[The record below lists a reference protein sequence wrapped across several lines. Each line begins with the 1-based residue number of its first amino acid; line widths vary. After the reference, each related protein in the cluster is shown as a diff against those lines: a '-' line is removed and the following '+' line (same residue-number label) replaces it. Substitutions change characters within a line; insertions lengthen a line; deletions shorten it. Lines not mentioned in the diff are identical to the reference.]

1 MEVKDIKNIQIACD
15 LIESGLRLPLVN
27 SLSGIES
34 RRMLR
39 GLWKEI
45 YGEKP
50 NPGQLPDSVIR
61 YIKDYQSAAEL
72 AGFVALYRSIQ
83 ESQGQFA
90 SYDGVRNF
98 NLVLNPLTLL
108 ESWKEF
114 KKLTGTCIDIN
125 AGYYVV
131 RDIIFEIVLY
141 ATCKSCSA
149 SFIFDPSKRHTERC
163 PFCRTLYITDH

>member
-34 RRMLR
+34 RRLLR
-39 GLWKEI
+39 CLWKEI
-45 YGEKP
+45 YGERP
-50 NPGQLPDSVIR
+50 APGQLPDSVIR
-61 YIKDYQSAAEL
+61 YIKDYQAAAEL

-83 ESQGQFA
+83 ESQDQSS
-90 SYDGVRNF
+90 SYDRVRNF
-98 NLVLNPLTLL
+98 KLILKPLTLL
-108 ESWKEF
+108 ETCKEF
-114 KKLTGTCIDIN
+114 KKLTGISIDIN

>member
-34 RRMLR
+34 KRLLR

-45 YGEKP
+45 CGEKP

-61 YIKDYQSAAEL
+61 YIRDYQSAAEL
-72 AGFVALYRSIQ
+72 SGFVALYRSIQ
-83 ESQGQFA
+83 ENQDQIE
-90 SYDGVRNF
+90 SYNKVRNSK
-98 NLVLNPLTLL
+98 LLLNPLTLL
-108 ESWKEF
+108 ETWRAF
-114 KKLTGTCIDIN
+114 KKLTGVSIDIN

-141 ATCKSCSA
+141 ATCRSCSA

-163 PFCRTLYITDH
+163 PFCRTLYISKL